1 MEGVPGIQGRG
12 RWGQAQLA
20 PTPKPAR
27 LLNFPVWT
35 LGAALTVA
43 SRHAG

>member
-1 MEGVPGIQGRG
+1 MEGSGNPRMGALGTSTACSHPQTG
-12 RWGQAQLA
+12 
-20 PTPKPAR
+20 R